1 MQPPG
6 SILIIDD
13 EPRLRQ
19 LYAQYLQLEGYE
31 VVEAATAREGLQRMQ
46 ELEFDLVL
54 TDMRLPDMRGMEVL
68 KHTRKQFPETEV
80 IVVTAFG
87 NIQDGVEAMREGAFD
102 YLVKG
107 DSDDQLVV
115 RVASAVNKSRL
126 MRDVRQLKA
135 ARPRGLAFSDLVG
148 EGPAFRQAVNLA
160 TKVAASDAP
169 VLILGETGVGKELFA
184 RAIHGESPR
193 RDAAFVALNC
203 AAIPREMLESELF
216 GYKKG
221 AFTGAA
227 SDKQGYMEAANGGT
241 LFLDEIGEMPVDM
254 QAKLLRALDQQAF
267 NRLGDTRL
275 VRVNVRIIAATH
287 QPLRKLAEEGRF
299 RQDLYFRLAVF
310 TLTLPSLRER
320 PEDVLPLS
328 RRFLVDYAHHTGK
341 KNLSLSLEAERALV
355 SYTWPGNIREL
366 RNAMERA
373 VILASSGEIITPEF
387 LPPEVLEGNPA
398 KTSGH
403 PDYDLEAVELAH
415 IRKVLTLTRG
425 NRAEAAD
432 LLGIGIAT
440 LYRKIARYHLE

>member
-1 MQPPG
+1 MQPPA

-31 VVEAATAREGLQRMQ
+31 VVEAATAREGIQRMQ

-341 KNLSLSLEAERALV
+341 KNLTLSPEAERALV

-373 VILASSGEIITPEF
+373 VILASSGEIITPEY
-387 LPPEVLEGNPA
+387 LPPEVVEGNPA